1 MRSRADAS
9 LDQMHGDKFNTMS
22 ILYLVA
28 WKVTA
33 AVAIVA
39 LAVLP

>member
-1 MRSRADAS
+1 MRTRARAS
-9 LDQMHGDKFNTMS
+9 LDHMHGDKFNTMS

-28 WKVTA
+28 WKMTA
-33 AVAIVA
+33 AVAIVV